1 MKQIGYVAIDQDG
14 NPYQP
19 TIGGLYEVN
28 QRTKP
33 ITVYKDPRYAR
44 KISPVNNCATVYME
58 IVNNNGN

>member
-19 TIGGLYEVN
+19 TIGGQYKIH

-33 ITVYKDPRYAR
+33 ITVYSDPRYAR
-44 KISPVNNCATVYME
+44 KISPVNNCATVHME
-58 IVNNNGN
+58 KVSYT

>member
-1 MKQIGYVAIDQDG
+1 MRQIGYLSLDQDG

-19 TIGGLYEVN
+19 QIGGDYAVH

-44 KISPVNNCATVYME
+44 KISPVNDVAVVYME
-58 IVNNNGN
+58 RYKPE